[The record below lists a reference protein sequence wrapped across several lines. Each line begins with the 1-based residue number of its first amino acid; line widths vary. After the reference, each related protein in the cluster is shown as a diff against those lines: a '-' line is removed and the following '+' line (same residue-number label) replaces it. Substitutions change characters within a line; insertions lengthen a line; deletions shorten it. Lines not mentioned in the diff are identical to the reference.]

1 MTGKVFKESS
11 NIYEDEAKVLF
22 DYYKKAAEKIVEEE
36 IDLENKIEE
45 ATNNKNTSEERQ
57 KKHKLI
63 SIITASVA
71 GATLIA
77 GIVTLILKILGVA
90 IPLLCICVGC
100 GVVAVLNLLK
110 KIKAKKD
117 FDNFEQLVAS
127 FNEAKNNI
135 RRNYKV
141 SKLGVAYVPVATRI
155 PFEGKSFV
163 VDHTGTTP
171 NTNFSLSV
179 LHQPK
184 ELQESLLSLEKNL
197 NNIPIVEGNEDAEQI
212 DTSSYSRSIQNITM
226 HNYMG
231 TIDRQVRN
239 ISYLLTDSDTRSVSL
254 PIVQPQ
260 SEADEFLNEYATTDT
275 GDKPVV
281 KVFNT
286 DDFDSKIDAFT
297 SISDLKKELEKNTDG
312 GNSNYFKELI
322 RKLGD
327 SVQIVSKI
335 KTSSTS
341 GLLDY
346 TNQILAAVL
355 KSGYNQYSAQLE
367 AEELAR
373 IRDTNFNY
381 QDCVESYKPFEL
393 KESSKVKYDIYNQNW
408 VAEDNTR
415 TIMPFGIN
423 QIEEEVLMPLIN
435 NLMQETRV
443 ERLKIYNN
451 IKDQKL
457 SYLNKWHQDVEAAF
471 RDNRKSGQDLI
482 TQITNAYAEYS
493 TAHNTYIS
501 YKQTQ
506 NAMKKTGR
514 ADIETKEVTSSDDS
528 IKEIEEKVEGCKEI
542 GDAFQLYMRT
552 LQNDIN
558 ESSERFGFV
567 EYFEGSLRDG
577 ESKKIADS
585 IIPENLQNLDPRR
598 QKIIPVNSYFA
609 TYAELPPVPSVE
621 PVLMED
627 FAMNLQQIA
636 YEQISKIDE
645 ESNLL
650 LQKQKELNPEENLNQ
665 AETPVDDNPAG
676 DAPVTS
682 SMEEVQ
688 ETVTEENT
696 SLNEN
701 EENSSA
707 LETENEVSS
716 EETMQNETAS
726 SEDSEEDSDGEK
738 DEADSA
744 DETNNTGLYSVTLES
759 YDPACKIAVIKA
771 VKSYLNLGLGDA
783 KALVESD
790 SKLLADN
797 VDFSEANR
805 LADGLK
811 NCGASVKIAAK

>member
-1 MTGKVFKESS
+1 MTGKIFKESS
-11 NIYEDEAKVLF
+11 NIYEDEARILF

-36 IDLENKIEE
+36 INLENKIDE
-45 ATNNKNTSEERQ
+45 ASNNKNSSQERQ
-57 KKHKLI
+57 RKHKII
-63 SIITASVA
+63 SIVTASIGGAALIGGVITFIFEIIVAAVILGCIFLGCGITA
-71 GATLIA
+71 I
-77 GIVTLILKILGVA
+77 I
-90 IPLLCICVGC
+90 
-100 GVVAVLNLLK
+100 NLVK
-110 KIKAKKD
+110 KNKAKKD
-117 FDNFEQLVAS
+117 FDNFENMVAS
-127 FNEAKNNI
+127 YHEAKKNI

-141 SKLGVAYVPVATRI
+141 SKLGVAYVPVATRV

-163 VDHTGTTP
+163 VDHTGTMP

-179 LHQPK
+179 LHKPK
-184 ELQESLLSLEKNL
+184 ELRESLVNLEKNL

-212 DTSSYSRSIQNITM
+212 DTSSYSKSIQNITM

-231 TIDRQVRN
+231 NIDREVRN

-254 PIVQPQ
+254 PVIPPQ
-260 SEADEFLNEYATTDT
+260 SEEDTFLNEYATTET
-275 GDKPVV
+275 GDKPIV
-281 KVFNT
+281 KVFDT
-286 DDFDSKIDAFT
+286 EDFEAKLDTFT
-297 SISDLKKELEKNTDG
+297 NISDLKKELEKDTDG
-312 GNSNYFKELI
+312 GNTNYFKSLI
-322 RKLGD
+322 QKLGD

-335 KTSSTS
+335 KTNSTS

-367 AEELAR
+367 AEELTR

-493 TAHNTYIS
+493 TAHNTYLS

-506 NAMKKTGR
+506 DAMKQTGR
-514 ADIETKEVTSSDDS
+514 ADIETKEVNSSDEA
-528 IKEIEEKVEGCKEI
+528 IKEIEEKVESCREV

-558 ESSERFGFV
+558 TSSEKFGFV

-577 ESKKIADS
+577 ESKKVADS

-609 TYAELPPVPSVE
+609 TYAELPPTPSVE
-621 PVLMED
+621 PKLMED
-627 FAMNLQQIA
+627 FAMDLQQIA
-636 YEQISKIDE
+636 SEQISRIDAENNILLQKHEEYSEETIINENESTESSNYVENDNFVETPSECTEYTEADDE
-645 ESNLL
+645 ESIEDSVQNSTG
-650 LQKQKELNPEENLNQ
+650 EEI
-665 AETPVDDNPAG
+665 D
-676 DAPVTS
+676 
-682 SMEEVQ
+682 
-688 ETVTEENT
+688 ENT
-696 SLNEN
+696 VEDDS
-701 EENSSA
+701 
-707 LETENEVSS
+707 
-716 EETMQNETAS
+716 ETADDES
-726 SEDSEEDSDGEK
+726 GEDKKEGED
-738 DEADSA
+738 
-744 DETNNTGLYSVTLES
+744 
-759 YDPACKIAVIKA
+759 
-771 VKSYLNLGLGDA
+771 
-783 KALVESD
+783 
-790 SKLLADN
+790 
-797 VDFSEANR
+797 
-805 LADGLK
+805 
-811 NCGASVKIAAK
+811 

>member
-1 MTGKVFKESS
+1 MTGKIFKESS
-11 NIYEDEAKVLF
+11 NIYEDEARILF

-36 IDLENKIEE
+36 INLENKIDE
-45 ATNNKNTSEERQ
+45 ASNNKNSSQERQ
-57 KKHKLI
+57 RKHKII
-63 SIITASVA
+63 SIVTASIGGAALIGGVITFIFEIIVAAVILGCIFLGCGITA
-71 GATLIA
+71 I
-77 GIVTLILKILGVA
+77 I
-90 IPLLCICVGC
+90 
-100 GVVAVLNLLK
+100 NLVK
-110 KIKAKKD
+110 KNKAKKD
-117 FDNFEQLVAS
+117 FDNFENMVAS
-127 FNEAKNNI
+127 YEEAKKNI
-135 RRNYKV
+135 RRNYEV
-141 SKLGVAYVPVATRI
+141 SKLGVAYVPVATRV

-163 VDHTGTTP
+163 VDHTGTMP

-179 LHQPK
+179 LHKPK
-184 ELQESLLSLEKNL
+184 ELRESLVNLEKNL

-212 DTSSYSRSIQNITM
+212 DTSSYSKSIQNITM

-231 TIDRQVRN
+231 NIDREVRN

-254 PIVQPQ
+254 PVIPPQ
-260 SEADEFLNEYATTDT
+260 SEEDTFLNEYATTET
-275 GDKPVV
+275 GDKPIV
-281 KVFNT
+281 KVFDT
-286 DDFDSKIDAFT
+286 EDFEAKLDTFT
-297 SISDLKKELEKNTDG
+297 NISDLKKELEKNTDG
-312 GNSNYFKELI
+312 GNTNYFKSLI
-322 RKLGD
+322 QKLGD

-335 KTSSTS
+335 KTNSTS

-346 TNQILAAVL
+346 TNRILAAVL

-493 TAHNTYIS
+493 TAHNTYLS

-506 NAMKKTGR
+506 DAMKQTGR
-514 ADIETKEVTSSDDS
+514 ADIETKEVNSSDEA
-528 IKEIEEKVEGCKEI
+528 IKEIEEKVESCREV

-558 ESSERFGFV
+558 TSSEKFGFV

-577 ESKKIADS
+577 ESKKAADS

-609 TYAELPPVPSVE
+609 TYAELPPTPSVE
-621 PVLMED
+621 PKLMED
-627 FAMNLQQIA
+627 FAMDLQQIA
-636 YEQISKIDE
+636 SEQISRIDAE
-645 ESNLL
+645 NNIL
-650 LQKQKELNPEENLNQ
+650 LQKHEE
-665 AETPVDDNPAG
+665 
-676 DAPVTS
+676 
-682 SMEEVQ
+682 
-688 ETVTEENT
+688 
-696 SLNEN
+696 
-701 EENSSA
+701 
-707 LETENEVSS
+707 SS
-716 EETMQNETAS
+716 EETIINENESTESSNDVENDNFAETPSECTEYTEADDEESIEDSVQDSTGEEIDENIVEDDSETADDEFG
-726 SEDSEEDSDGEK
+726 EDKKEGED
-738 DEADSA
+738 
-744 DETNNTGLYSVTLES
+744 
-759 YDPACKIAVIKA
+759 
-771 VKSYLNLGLGDA
+771 
-783 KALVESD
+783 
-790 SKLLADN
+790 
-797 VDFSEANR
+797 
-805 LADGLK
+805 
-811 NCGASVKIAAK
+811 

>member
-1 MTGKVFKESS
+1 MTGKIFKESS
-11 NIYEDEAKVLF
+11 NIYEDEARVLF

-45 ATNNKNTSEERQ
+45 ATNNKNTSQERQ
-57 KKHKLI
+57 KKHKII
-63 SIITASVA
+63 SIVTASVG
-71 GATLIA
+71 GAALI
-77 GIVTLILKILGVA
+77 GGLVTFISRIKITSSEFIVALIMLG
-90 IPLLCICVGC
+90 CVFLGC
-100 GVVAVLNLLK
+100 GITAIINLVK
-110 KIKAKKD
+110 KNKAKKD
-117 FDNFEQLVAS
+117 FDNFENLVAS
-127 FNEAKNNI
+127 YENAKRNI

-141 SKLGVAYVPVATRI
+141 SKLGVAYVPVATRV

-163 VDHTGTTP
+163 VDHTGTMP

-179 LHQPK
+179 LHKPK
-184 ELQESLLSLEKNL
+184 ELQESLANLEKNL

-212 DTSSYSRSIQNITM
+212 DTSSYSKSIQNITM

-231 TIDRQVRN
+231 NIDREVRN

-254 PIVQPQ
+254 PVIPPQ
-260 SEADEFLNEYATTDT
+260 SEEDAFLNEYATTET
-275 GDKPVV
+275 GDKPIV
-281 KVFNT
+281 KVFDT
-286 DDFDSKIDAFT
+286 EDFEAKLDTFT
-297 SISDLKKELEKNTDG
+297 NISDLKKELEKNTDG
-312 GNSNYFKELI
+312 GNTNYFKSLI

-335 KTSSTS
+335 KTNSTS

-493 TAHNTYIS
+493 TAHNTYLS

-506 NAMKKTGR
+506 NAMKQTGR
-514 ADIETKEVTSSDDS
+514 ADIETKEVNSSDEA
-528 IKEIEEKVEGCKEI
+528 IKEIEEKVESCREVGE
-542 GDAFQLYMRT
+542 AFQLYMRT

-558 ESSERFGFV
+558 TSSEKFGFV

-577 ESKKIADS
+577 ESKKVADS

-609 TYAELPPVPSVE
+609 TYAELPPTPSVE
-621 PVLMED
+621 PKLMED
-627 FAMNLQQIA
+627 FAMDLQQIA
-636 YEQISKIDE
+636 SEQISRIDE
-645 ESNLL
+645 ENNVLL
-650 LQKQKELNPEENLNQ
+650 KKQAESSEENDE
-665 AETPVDDNPAG
+665 ETISD
-676 DAPVTS
+676 
-682 SMEEVQ
+682 
-688 ETVTEENT
+688 ENT
-696 SLNEN
+696 SSESINNSENGDTESSASDIVNEDYV
-701 EENSSA
+701 ETDETIENS
-707 LETENEVSS
+707 TEDES
-716 EETMQNETAS
+716 EEETI
-726 SEDSEEDSDGEK
+726 ENSEEDNSDY
-738 DEADSA
+738 DE
-744 DETNNTGLYSVTLES
+744 ES
-759 YDPACKIAVIKA
+759 
-771 VKSYLNLGLGDA
+771 
-783 KALVESD
+783 ESD
-790 SKLLADN
+790 DE
-797 VDFSEANR
+797 SEE
-805 LADGLK
+805 DEKEGED
-811 NCGASVKIAAK
+811 

>member
-1 MTGKVFKESS
+1 MTGKIFKESS
-11 NIYEDEAKVLF
+11 NIYEDEARILF

-36 IDLENKIEE
+36 INLENKIDE
-45 ATNNKNTSEERQ
+45 ASNNKNSSQERQ
-57 KKHKLI
+57 RKHKII
-63 SIITASVA
+63 SIVTASIGGAALIGGVITFIFEIIVAAVILGCIFLGCGITA
-71 GATLIA
+71 I
-77 GIVTLILKILGVA
+77 I
-90 IPLLCICVGC
+90 
-100 GVVAVLNLLK
+100 NLVK
-110 KIKAKKD
+110 KNKAKKD
-117 FDNFEQLVAS
+117 FDNFENLVAS
-127 FNEAKNNI
+127 YEEAKKNI

-141 SKLGVAYVPVATRI
+141 SKLGVAYVPVATRV

-163 VDHTGTTP
+163 VDHTGTMP

-179 LHQPK
+179 LHKPK
-184 ELQESLLSLEKNL
+184 ELRESLVNLEKNL

-212 DTSSYSRSIQNITM
+212 DTSSYSKSIQNITM

-231 TIDRQVRN
+231 NIDREVRN

-254 PIVQPQ
+254 PVIPPQ
-260 SEADEFLNEYATTDT
+260 SEEDAFLNEYATTET
-275 GDKPVV
+275 GDKPIV
-281 KVFNT
+281 KVFDT
-286 DDFDSKIDAFT
+286 EDFEAKLDTFT
-297 SISDLKKELEKNTDG
+297 NISDLKKELEKNTDG
-312 GNSNYFKELI
+312 GNTNYFKSLI
-322 RKLGD
+322 QKLGD

-335 KTSSTS
+335 KTNSTS

-493 TAHNTYIS
+493 TAHNTYLS

-506 NAMKKTGR
+506 DAMKQTGR
-514 ADIETKEVTSSDDS
+514 ADIETKEVNSSDEA
-528 IKEIEEKVEGCKEI
+528 IKEIEEKVESCREV

-558 ESSERFGFV
+558 TSSEKFGFV

-577 ESKKIADS
+577 ESKKAADS

-598 QKIIPVNSYFA
+598 QKIIPINSYFA
-609 TYAELPPVPSVE
+609 TYAELPPTPSVE
-621 PVLMED
+621 PKLMED
-627 FAMNLQQIA
+627 FAMDLQQIA
-636 YEQISKIDE
+636 SEQISRIDAE
-645 ESNLL
+645 NNIL
-650 LQKQKELNPEENLNQ
+650 LQKHEE
-665 AETPVDDNPAG
+665 
-676 DAPVTS
+676 
-682 SMEEVQ
+682 
-688 ETVTEENT
+688 
-696 SLNEN
+696 
-701 EENSSA
+701 
-707 LETENEVSS
+707 SS
-716 EETMQNETAS
+716 EETIINENESTESSNDVENDNFAETPSECTEYTEADDEESIEDSVQDSTGEEIDENIVEDDSETADDEFG
-726 SEDSEEDSDGEK
+726 EDKKEGED
-738 DEADSA
+738 
-744 DETNNTGLYSVTLES
+744 
-759 YDPACKIAVIKA
+759 
-771 VKSYLNLGLGDA
+771 
-783 KALVESD
+783 
-790 SKLLADN
+790 
-797 VDFSEANR
+797 
-805 LADGLK
+805 
-811 NCGASVKIAAK
+811 

>member
-11 NIYEDEAKVLF
+11 NIYEDEAKILF

-36 IDLENKIEE
+36 IDLEKKIEE
-45 ATNNKNTSEERQ
+45 AVHNKNSSQERQ
-57 KKHKLI
+57 RKHKII
-63 SIITASVA
+63 SIVTVSIA
-71 GATLIA
+71 GAALA
-77 GIVTLILKILGVA
+77 GGIVTFLFDILIAAGVLG
-90 IPLLCICVGC
+90 CVFLGC
-100 GVVAVLNLLK
+100 GITSIVHLVK
-110 KIKAKKD
+110 KNKAKKD
-117 FDNFEQLVAS
+117 FDNFEDLVAS
-127 FNEAKNNI
+127 YEEAKKNI

-141 SKLGVAYVPVATRI
+141 SKLGVAYVPVATRV

-163 VDHTGTTP
+163 VDHTGTMP
-171 NTNFSLSV
+171 NIDFSLSV

-184 ELQESLLSLEKNL
+184 ELQKSLENLEENL

-212 DTSSYSRSIQNITM
+212 DTSSYSKSVQNITM

-231 TIDRQVRN
+231 NIDREVRN

-254 PIVQPQ
+254 PVVPPQ
-260 SEADEFLNEYATTDT
+260 SEEDAFLNEYATTET
-275 GDKPVV
+275 GDKPIV
-281 KVFNT
+281 KVFDT
-286 DDFDSKIDAFT
+286 EDFESKLSTFT
-297 SISDLKKELEKNTDG
+297 NISDLKKELEKSTDG
-312 GNSNYFKELI
+312 GNSNYFKSLI
-322 RKLGD
+322 KKLGD

-335 KTSSTS
+335 KTNSTS
-341 GLLDY
+341 RLLDY
-346 TNQILAAVL
+346 TNKILAAVL

-381 QDCVESYKPFEL
+381 QDCVENYKPFEL

-493 TAHNTYIS
+493 TAHNTYLS

-506 NAMKKTGR
+506 DAMKQTGR
-514 ADIETKEVTSSDDS
+514 TDVETKPVDSSDAA
-528 IKEIEEKVEGCKEI
+528 IKEIEEKVEGCREV
-542 GDAFQLYMRT
+542 GEAFQLYMRT

-558 ESSERFGFV
+558 ASSDKFGFV

-577 ESKKIADS
+577 ESKKVADS
-585 IIPENLQNLDPRR
+585 IIPENLQNLEPRR

-621 PVLMED
+621 PKLMED
-627 FAMNLQQIA
+627 FSMDLQQIA
-636 YEQISKIDE
+636 AEQISKIDE
-645 ESNLL
+645 ESDVLL
-650 LQKQKELNPEENLNQ
+650 KKHEISPSESDVSADDSGVNNEDVVNSDEENK
-665 AETPVDDNPAG
+665 EG
-676 DAPVTS
+676 
-682 SMEEVQ
+682 
-688 ETVTEENT
+688 EN
-696 SLNEN
+696 
-701 EENSSA
+701 
-707 LETENEVSS
+707 
-716 EETMQNETAS
+716 
-726 SEDSEEDSDGEK
+726 
-738 DEADSA
+738 
-744 DETNNTGLYSVTLES
+744 
-759 YDPACKIAVIKA
+759 
-771 VKSYLNLGLGDA
+771 
-783 KALVESD
+783 
-790 SKLLADN
+790 
-797 VDFSEANR
+797 
-805 LADGLK
+805 
-811 NCGASVKIAAK
+811 

>member
-11 NIYEDEAKVLF
+11 NIYEDEAKILF

-36 IDLENKIEE
+36 IDLEKKIEE
-45 ATNNKNTSEERQ
+45 AVNNKNSSQERQ
-57 KKHKLI
+57 RKHKII
-63 SIITASVA
+63 SIVTVSIA
-71 GATLIA
+71 GAALA
-77 GIVTLILKILGVA
+77 GGIVTFLFDILIAAGVLG
-90 IPLLCICVGC
+90 CVFLGC
-100 GVVAVLNLLK
+100 GITSIVHLVK
-110 KIKAKKD
+110 KNKAKKD
-117 FDNFEQLVAS
+117 FDNFEDLVAS
-127 FNEAKNNI
+127 YEEAKKNI

-141 SKLGVAYVPVATRI
+141 SKLGVAYVPVATRV

-163 VDHTGTTP
+163 VDHTGTMP
-171 NTNFSLSV
+171 NIDFSLSV

-184 ELQESLLSLEKNL
+184 ELQKSLENLEENL

-212 DTSSYSRSIQNITM
+212 DTSSYSKSVQNITM

-231 TIDRQVRN
+231 NIDREVRN

-254 PIVQPQ
+254 PVVPPQ
-260 SEADEFLNEYATTDT
+260 SEEDAFLNEYATTET
-275 GDKPVV
+275 GDKPIV
-281 KVFNT
+281 KVFDT
-286 DDFDSKIDAFT
+286 EDFESKLSTFT
-297 SISDLKKELEKNTDG
+297 NISDLKKELEKSTDG
-312 GNSNYFKELI
+312 GNSNYFKSLI
-322 RKLGD
+322 KKLGD

-335 KTSSTS
+335 KTNSTS

-346 TNQILAAVL
+346 TNKILAAVL

-381 QDCVESYKPFEL
+381 QDCVENYKPFEL

-493 TAHNTYIS
+493 TAHNTYLS

-506 NAMKKTGR
+506 DAMNQTGR
-514 ADIETKEVTSSDDS
+514 TDVETKPVDSSDAAV
-528 IKEIEEKVEGCKEI
+528 KEIEEKVESCREVGES
-542 GDAFQLYMRT
+542 FQLYMRT

-558 ESSERFGFV
+558 ASSDKFGFV

-577 ESKKIADS
+577 ESKKVADS
-585 IIPENLQNLDPRR
+585 IIPENLQNLEPRR

-621 PVLMED
+621 PKLMED
-627 FAMNLQQIA
+627 FSMDLQQIA
-636 YEQISKIDE
+636 AEQISKIDE
-645 ESNLL
+645 ESDDLL
-650 LQKQKELNPEENLNQ
+650 KKHEISPSESDVSADDSGVNNEDVVNSDEENK
-665 AETPVDDNPAG
+665 EG
-676 DAPVTS
+676 
-682 SMEEVQ
+682 
-688 ETVTEENT
+688 
-696 SLNEN
+696 
-701 EENSSA
+701 
-707 LETENEVSS
+707 
-716 EETMQNETAS
+716 
-726 SEDSEEDSDGEK
+726 ED
-738 DEADSA
+738 
-744 DETNNTGLYSVTLES
+744 
-759 YDPACKIAVIKA
+759 
-771 VKSYLNLGLGDA
+771 
-783 KALVESD
+783 
-790 SKLLADN
+790 
-797 VDFSEANR
+797 
-805 LADGLK
+805 
-811 NCGASVKIAAK
+811 

>member
-1 MTGKVFKESS
+1 MTGKIFKESS
-11 NIYEDEAKVLF
+11 NIYEDEARILF

-36 IDLENKIEE
+36 INLENKIDE
-45 ATNNKNTSEERQ
+45 ASNNKNSSQERQ
-57 KKHKLI
+57 RKHKII
-63 SIITASVA
+63 SIVTASIGGAALIGGVITFIFEIIVAAVILGCIFLGCGITA
-71 GATLIA
+71 I
-77 GIVTLILKILGVA
+77 I
-90 IPLLCICVGC
+90 
-100 GVVAVLNLLK
+100 NLVK
-110 KIKAKKD
+110 KNKAKKD
-117 FDNFEQLVAS
+117 FDNFENLVAS
-127 FNEAKNNI
+127 YEEAKKNI

-141 SKLGVAYVPVATRI
+141 SKLGVAYVPVATRV

-163 VDHTGTTP
+163 VDHTGTMP

-179 LHQPK
+179 LHKPK
-184 ELQESLLSLEKNL
+184 ELRESLVNLEKNL

-212 DTSSYSRSIQNITM
+212 DTSSYSKSIQNITM

-231 TIDRQVRN
+231 NIDREVRN

-254 PIVQPQ
+254 PVIPPQ
-260 SEADEFLNEYATTDT
+260 SEEDAFLNEYATTET
-275 GDKPVV
+275 GDKPIV
-281 KVFNT
+281 KVFDT
-286 DDFDSKIDAFT
+286 EDFEAKLDTFT
-297 SISDLKKELEKNTDG
+297 NISDLKKELEKNTDG
-312 GNSNYFKELI
+312 GNTNYFKSLI
-322 RKLGD
+322 QKLGD

-335 KTSSTS
+335 KTNSTS

-367 AEELAR
+367 AEELTR

-493 TAHNTYIS
+493 TAHNTYFS

-506 NAMKKTGR
+506 DAMKQTGR
-514 ADIETKEVTSSDDS
+514 ADIETKEVNSSDEA
-528 IKEIEEKVEGCKEI
+528 IKEIEEKVESCREV

-558 ESSERFGFV
+558 TSSEKFGFV

-577 ESKKIADS
+577 ESKKAADS

-609 TYAELPPVPSVE
+609 TYAELPPTPSVE
-621 PVLMED
+621 PKLMED
-627 FAMNLQQIA
+627 FAMDLQQIA
-636 YEQISKIDE
+636 SEQISRIDAE
-645 ESNLL
+645 NNIL
-650 LQKQKELNPEENLNQ
+650 LQKHEE
-665 AETPVDDNPAG
+665 
-676 DAPVTS
+676 
-682 SMEEVQ
+682 
-688 ETVTEENT
+688 
-696 SLNEN
+696 
-701 EENSSA
+701 
-707 LETENEVSS
+707 SS
-716 EETMQNETAS
+716 EETIINENESTESSNDVENDNFAETPSECTEYTEADDEESIEDSVQDSTGEEIDENIVEDDSETADDEFG
-726 SEDSEEDSDGEK
+726 EDKKEGED
-738 DEADSA
+738 
-744 DETNNTGLYSVTLES
+744 
-759 YDPACKIAVIKA
+759 
-771 VKSYLNLGLGDA
+771 
-783 KALVESD
+783 
-790 SKLLADN
+790 
-797 VDFSEANR
+797 
-805 LADGLK
+805 
-811 NCGASVKIAAK
+811 

>member
-11 NIYEDEAKVLF
+11 NIYEDEAKILF

-36 IDLENKIEE
+36 IDLEKKIEE
-45 ATNNKNTSEERQ
+45 AVNNKKSSQERQ
-57 KKHKLI
+57 RKHKII
-63 SIITASVA
+63 SIVTVSIA
-71 GATLIA
+71 GAALA
-77 GIVTLILKILGVA
+77 GGIVTFLLDILIAAVVLG
-90 IPLLCICVGC
+90 CVFLGC
-100 GVVAVLNLLK
+100 GITSIVHLVK
-110 KIKAKKD
+110 KNKAKKD
-117 FDNFEQLVAS
+117 FDNFEDLVAS
-127 FNEAKNNI
+127 YEEAKKNI

-141 SKLGVAYVPVATRI
+141 SKLGVAYVPVATRV

-163 VDHTGTTP
+163 VDHTGTMP
-171 NTNFSLSV
+171 NIDFSLSV

-184 ELQESLLSLEKNL
+184 ELQKSLENLEENL

-212 DTSSYSRSIQNITM
+212 DTSSYSKSVQNITM

-231 TIDRQVRN
+231 NIDREVRN

-254 PIVQPQ
+254 PVVPPQ
-260 SEADEFLNEYATTDT
+260 SEEDAFLNEYATTET
-275 GDKPVV
+275 GDKPIV
-281 KVFNT
+281 KVFDT
-286 DDFDSKIDAFT
+286 EDFESKLSTFT
-297 SISDLKKELEKNTDG
+297 NISDLKKELEKSTDG
-312 GNSNYFKELI
+312 GNSNYFKSLI
-322 RKLGD
+322 KKLGD

-335 KTSSTS
+335 KTNSTS

-346 TNQILAAVL
+346 TNKILAAVL

-381 QDCVESYKPFEL
+381 QDCVENYKPFEL

-493 TAHNTYIS
+493 TAHNTYLS

-506 NAMKKTGR
+506 DAMNQTGR
-514 ADIETKEVTSSDDS
+514 TDVETKPVDSSDAA
-528 IKEIEEKVEGCKEI
+528 IKEIEEKVEGCREV
-542 GDAFQLYMRT
+542 GEAFQLYMRT

-558 ESSERFGFV
+558 ASSDKFGFV

-577 ESKKIADS
+577 ESKKVADS
-585 IIPENLQNLDPRR
+585 IIPENLQNLEPRR

-621 PVLMED
+621 PKLMED
-627 FAMNLQQIA
+627 FSMDLQQIA
-636 YEQISKIDE
+636 AEQISKIDE
-645 ESNLL
+645 ESDVLL
-650 LQKQKELNPEENLNQ
+650 KKHEISPSESDASAEDSGVNNEDVVNSDEENK
-665 AETPVDDNPAG
+665 EG
-676 DAPVTS
+676 
-682 SMEEVQ
+682 
-688 ETVTEENT
+688 
-696 SLNEN
+696 
-701 EENSSA
+701 
-707 LETENEVSS
+707 
-716 EETMQNETAS
+716 
-726 SEDSEEDSDGEK
+726 ED
-738 DEADSA
+738 
-744 DETNNTGLYSVTLES
+744 
-759 YDPACKIAVIKA
+759 
-771 VKSYLNLGLGDA
+771 
-783 KALVESD
+783 
-790 SKLLADN
+790 
-797 VDFSEANR
+797 
-805 LADGLK
+805 
-811 NCGASVKIAAK
+811 

>member
-1 MTGKVFKESS
+1 MTGKIFKESS
-11 NIYEDEAKVLF
+11 NIYEDEARILF

-36 IDLENKIEE
+36 INLENKIDE
-45 ATNNKNTSEERQ
+45 ASNNKNSSQERQ
-57 KKHKLI
+57 RKHKII
-63 SIITASVA
+63 SIVTASIGGAALIGGVITFIFEIIVAAVILGCIFLGCGITA
-71 GATLIA
+71 I
-77 GIVTLILKILGVA
+77 I
-90 IPLLCICVGC
+90 
-100 GVVAVLNLLK
+100 NLVK
-110 KIKAKKD
+110 KNKAKKD
-117 FDNFEQLVAS
+117 FDNFENMVAS
-127 FNEAKNNI
+127 YEEAKKNI

-141 SKLGVAYVPVATRI
+141 SKLGVAYVPVATRV

-163 VDHTGTTP
+163 VDHTGTMP

-179 LHQPK
+179 LHKPK
-184 ELQESLLSLEKNL
+184 ELRESLVNLEKNL

-212 DTSSYSRSIQNITM
+212 DTSSYSKSIQNITM

-231 TIDRQVRN
+231 NIDREVRN
-239 ISYLLTDSDTRSVSL
+239 ISYLLTDSDTRSVLL
-254 PIVQPQ
+254 PVIHPQ
-260 SEADEFLNEYATTDT
+260 SEEDTFLNEYATTET
-275 GDKPVV
+275 GDKPIV
-281 KVFNT
+281 KVFDT
-286 DDFDSKIDAFT
+286 EDFEAKLDTFT
-297 SISDLKKELEKNTDG
+297 NISDLKKELEKNTDG
-312 GNSNYFKELI
+312 GNTNYFKSLI
-322 RKLGD
+322 QKLGD

-335 KTSSTS
+335 KTNSTS

-346 TNQILAAVL
+346 TNRILAAVL

-367 AEELAR
+367 AEELTR

-493 TAHNTYIS
+493 TAHNTYLS

-506 NAMKKTGR
+506 DAMKQTGR
-514 ADIETKEVTSSDDS
+514 ADIETKEVNSSDEA
-528 IKEIEEKVEGCKEI
+528 IKEIEEKVESCREV

-558 ESSERFGFV
+558 TSSEKFGFV

-577 ESKKIADS
+577 ESKKVADS

-609 TYAELPPVPSVE
+609 TYAELPPTPSVE
-621 PVLMED
+621 PKLMED
-627 FAMNLQQIA
+627 FAMDLQQIA
-636 YEQISKIDE
+636 SEQISRIDAENNILLQKHEEYSEETIINENESTESSNYVENDNFVETPSECTEYTEADDE
-645 ESNLL
+645 ESIEDSV
-650 LQKQKELNPEENLNQ
+650 QDSTGEEIDENIV
-665 AETPVDDNPAG
+665 EDD
-676 DAPVTS
+676 S
-682 SMEEVQ
+682 
-688 ETVTEENT
+688 
-696 SLNEN
+696 
-701 EENSSA
+701 
-707 LETENEVSS
+707 
-716 EETMQNETAS
+716 ETADDEFG
-726 SEDSEEDSDGEK
+726 EDKKEGED
-738 DEADSA
+738 
-744 DETNNTGLYSVTLES
+744 
-759 YDPACKIAVIKA
+759 
-771 VKSYLNLGLGDA
+771 
-783 KALVESD
+783 
-790 SKLLADN
+790 
-797 VDFSEANR
+797 
-805 LADGLK
+805 
-811 NCGASVKIAAK
+811 